1 MKRQSNRGCSKRCVQ
16 QGRRHLDARSVL
28 IVREHD
34 KGPTCLRACALE
46 RLQRVNVK
54 PLRPLVRQSRPQRQ
68 ARRQGTPLTPFFN
81 ILIINT
87 PQTLSPLNQ
96 EDILGP
102 HLYAMVIRQNLP
114 DMDEFKLAHTIPS
127 SHPAGVESMVQN
139 MTEEH
144 P

>member
-1 MKRQSNRGCSKRCVQ
+1 MRDESRKQEGKRQNDSSASRITVHASR
-16 QGRRHLDARSVL
+16 
-28 IVREHD
+28 
-34 KGPTCLRACALE
+34 LE
-46 RLQRVNVK
+46 R
-54 PLRPLVRQSRPQRQ
+54 
-68 ARRQGTPLTPFFN
+68 TPLTPFFN
-81 ILIINT
+81 ISIIST

-127 SHPAGVESMVQN
+127 SHPAGAESMVQN